1 MGEERA
7 DTVHF
12 FFFLDN
18 WDVARHPMKR
28 NEFGVFEITIK
39 PVKGKAA
46 IPHNSKV
53 KVRIEYPNLFIHIL
67 ISSQYRF
74 P

>member
-1 MGEERA
+1 MGKT

-12 FFFLDN
+12 FIDN
-18 WDVARHPMKR
+18 WDVASHPMKR
-28 NEFGVFEITIK
+28 NDFGVFEITIK

-53 KVRIEYPNLFIHIL
+53 KVRNRNTPNFIP
-67 ISSQYRF
+67 F
-74 P
+74 